1 MALIVITINDVAG
14 PQGATVAVNMVAEP
28 PFPEQAGSPITPAM
42 SVAESTIA
50 HLVGQIQGGAA
61 ANGAPRIQLIN

>member
-1 MALIVITINDVAG
+1 MALIVITISDVVG
-14 PQGATVAVNMVAEP
+14 PQGAQVAVQMVSEP

-50 HLVGQIQGGAA
+50 YLIRQIHRKASEHD
-61 ANGAPRIQLIN
+61 APSIQLIN

>member
-1 MALIVITINDVAG
+1 MALIVITISDVVG
-14 PQGATVAVNMVAEP
+14 PQGAQVAVQMVSEP

-50 HLVGQIQGGAA
+50 HLVGQIQGA
-61 ANGAPRIQLIN
+61 ANDAPRIQLIN